1 MHRGCRSAGG
11 VRAAKLATA
20 RAVVCL
26 HPSPLKDEIARMT
39 SLSPQEIEVHA
50 TKAMIRV
57 VLVNT
62 GYNHALCRL
71 PDGVTAVTASDG

>member
-1 MHRGCRSAGG
+1 
-11 VRAAKLATA
+11 
-20 RAVVCL
+20 
-26 HPSPLKDEIARMT
+26 MT